1 MLILLTNLLPETAV
15 SDGELDTL
23 ILAIS
28 NGDPEAL
35 SALYGA
41 TKNSIYGFALS
52 ILKNT
57 QDAEDVLHD
66 LYVTVYSAAGSYR
79 SQKKPLAWLLTITR
93 NLCLSRLR
101 ERKRRGELPE
111 PDRQTDLHWRE
122 AVTPEDRMVLESCLR
137 ALSDTERQIVILHAV
152 SGFKHR
158 EIAELLDL
166 SLPAVLSKYAR
177 ALKELKKRMEREDE
191 THA

>member
-66 LYVTVYSAAGSYR
+66 LYVTVYSAASSYR

-111 PDRQTDLHWRE
+111 PDRQTDLHWR
-122 AVTPEDRMVLESCLR
+122 EDRMVLESCLR

-177 ALKELKKRMEREDE
+177 ALKKLKNRMEREDE